1 MELSLRRMLLLVG
14 AALVLLFMWVFSTRL
29 FEMNNA
35 GHMQVRQAWPSGT
48 LSVRTEPGL
57 YWQGCGDITT
67 YPYASTLN
75 FTNGRQGQGGAK
87 DTASEGGETDKQISD
102 ESNQYFDSP
111 FSATF
116 QGNSTASV
124 SGIVMFRFPKDQD
137 KLIQIH
143 TTYHSA
149 ESAVDT
155 LIRQTV
161 GEAIKLAG
169 PMFTAE
175 EARVTKREEYT
186 SLVLEMIQNGI
197 YKTESNI
204 QQIKGEDGTARNV
217 TVTRI
222 VHDDNGK
229 PIVVKASPLKDFGIS
244 IVQFSLR
251 GLDFDKVT
259 QDLMMA
265 KKTAEQEKIV
275 ASTNAEK
282 AKQDTITAQE
292 QGKALVAKAQAE
304 ELVAKVRKTTQA
316 QAEFEVAQYAAKQAA
331 ERAKAKMVEGEA
343 EAHIAGLKVKAGLS
357 PLERANINKD
367 TAIGI
372 AQALSN
378 IQFPSS
384 MILAGGGNGGK
395 MNPLDAIGFRSLYD
409 TAMKMNNDHPA
420 KARNPKV
427 AGKPGDKTSDDD
439 SE

>member
-1 MELSLRRMLLLVG
+1 MELNLRRVLLAAGAISIGLFLLL
-14 AALVLLFMWVFSTRL
+14 FSTRL

-35 GHMQVRQAWPSGT
+35 GHIQVRQAWPSGD
-48 LSVRTEPGL
+48 LSVRTQPGM
-57 YWQGCGDITT
+57 YWQGCGDIST

-75 FTNGRQGQGGAK
+75 FTNGHQGQGGNH
-87 DTASEGGETDKQISD
+87 DVASEGGESDKQIGD
-102 ESNQYFDSP
+102 EANQFFDSP

-124 SGIVMFRFPKDQD
+124 SGIVMFRFPKDVD
-137 KLIQIH
+137 KMLLIH

-229 PIVVKASPLKDFGIS
+229 PIVVKPSPLKDFGIS

-343 EAHIAGLKVKAGLS
+343 EAHIASLKVKAGLS
-357 PLERANINKD
+357 PLDRANIQKD

-372 AQALSN
+372 AQALAGV
-378 IQFPSS
+378 QFPSS
-384 MILAGGGNGGK
+384 MIISGGGK
-395 MNPLDAIGFRSLYD
+395 SEKVNPFDALGIQAMYN
-409 TAMKMNNDHPA
+409 TATQMSKDHPRVPRAA
-420 KARNPKV
+420 KAN
-427 AGKPGDKTSDDD
+427 AKPGDKSEDD

>member
-1 MELSLRRMLLLVG
+1 MELNYKRVLLLVG
-14 AALVLLFMWVFSTRL
+14 AVFAVIFLWIFSSRL

-48 LSVRTEPGL
+48 LSVRVEPGL
-57 YWQGCGDITT
+57 YWQGFGDITT

-75 FTNGRQGQGGAK
+75 FTNGRQGQSNK
-87 DTASEGGETDKQISD
+87 DTSETGETDKQIGD
-102 ESNQYFDSP
+102 ESNQFFDSP

-124 SGIVMFRFPKDQD
+124 SGIVMFRFPKDLE
-137 KLIQIH
+137 KMLLIH

-155 LIRQTV
+155 LVRQTV

-186 SLVLEMIQNGI
+186 SLVLDMIQNGI
-197 YKTESNI
+197 YRTNSNI
-204 QQIKGEDGTARNV
+204 QRIKGEDGTERNV

-222 VHDDNGK
+222 TLDDNGK
-229 PIVVKASPLKDFGIS
+229 PIVVKPSPLKEFGVS

-316 QAEFEVAQYAAKQAA
+316 QAEFEVAQFEAKQAA
-331 ERAKAKMVEGEA
+331 ERAKAKLVEGEA

-357 PLERANINKD
+357 PLDRANIQKE

-372 AQALSN
+372 AKALSG
-378 IQFPSS
+378 ITFPNS
-384 MILAGGGNGGK
+384 MILAGGNGGK
-395 MNPLDAIGFRSLYD
+395 MNPLDALGFRSLYD
-409 TAMKMNNDHPA
+409 TSIRMSKDNPA
-420 KARNPKV
+420 RVKSSK
-427 AGKPGDKTSDDD
+427 GEET
-439 SE
+439 EE